1 MTKMEVVDK
10 LKIKRKNFRN
20 DILRDIHETITM
32 AARGGHFPDF
42 NTIVKQIMSGIAR
55 EMLENKETSINEWI
69 VMLQEKEPDKHCE
82 TMMSI
87 IEETCQ

>member
-1 MTKMEVVDK
+1 MTKMEVVDN
-10 LKIKRKNFRN
+10 LKIKRKNFRISILN
-20 DILRDIHETITM
+20 DIYETIVMT
-32 AARGGHFPDF
+32 AKGGHFPDF
-42 NTIVKQIMSGIAR
+42 DTIVKRIMSRIAC

-69 VMLQEKEPDKHCE
+69 VMLQEKEPNKHCE